1 MSRDN
6 LLPTRRTVLSSAGGL
21 VLARSLARAQSPAAE
36 PKRGGTMTIMFLAEP
51 PSLVSLVST
60 SSLTCTAKVTEG
72 LLWYDHAMQPH
83 PQLATE
89 WAISPDGLTYT
100 FTLRQ
105 GVKWHDGQNL
115 PPPTWRRLSRS

>member
-1 MSRDN
+1 MSRNN
-6 LLPTRRTVLSSAGGL
+6 LLPTRRTILRSAGGL
-21 VLARSLARAQSPAAE
+21 VVAQSFAHAQSPVAE

-83 PQLATE
+83 PQLATA
-89 WAISPDGLTYT
+89 WTISPDGLTYT

-105 GVKWHDGQNL
+105 GVRWHDGQAF
-115 PPPTWRRLSRS
+115 TSAD